1 MKIVQQNLGQGQVIQ
16 SPHIPHSYCQGHG
29 MSNAAFIWKNLE
41 SFGVKFDDRE
51 LCLEKL
57 VSIHLQERQLKG

>member
-1 MKIVQQNLGQGQVIQ
+1 MKIVQQNLGQRQVRDQ
-16 SPHIPHSYCQGHG
+16 SPHIPHFQYQGHG

-57 VSIHLQERQLKG
+57 VSIHLQERQ

>member
-1 MKIVQQNLGQGQVIQ
+1 
-16 SPHIPHSYCQGHG
+16 

-57 VSIHLQERQLKG
+57 VSIHLQERQ